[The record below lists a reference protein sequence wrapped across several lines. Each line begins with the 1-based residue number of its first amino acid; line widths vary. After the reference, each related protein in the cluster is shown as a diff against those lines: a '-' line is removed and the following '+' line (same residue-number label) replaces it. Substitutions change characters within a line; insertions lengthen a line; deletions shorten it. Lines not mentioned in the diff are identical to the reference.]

1 MPWSEAATDQSLTP
15 GSTLYLVTTKFDCGH
30 ALIGTKKRS
39 YVAFLQRR
47 CIPSVLLLYT
57 HCGASERSE
66 RSVQCFRKRTAEEQ
80 YISMLP
86 KGKIP
91 AAGKLNRATTRTV
104 THPAEGRQTWSG
116 LLGHCKFRRHERGA
130 AVNSSCTLVLPFYR
144 SDDCGL
150 ALHQRKREKPVG
162 AQLGRALARVRGGSI

>member
-47 CIPSVLLLYT
+47 CIPSVLLLNT
-57 HCGASERSE
+57 
-66 RSVQCFRKRTAEEQ
+66 TAEEQ